1 VITRGLRFLRKLL
14 QIPVYKRVG
23 NIHLWL
29 PPEHLLPIYRQ
40 KNRLYDSFLPVLA
53 NRLPARST
61 VIDVGANIGD
71 SCKSMYI
78 SNSSLNF
85 LCVEPDTKFFKYLK
99 FNTRK
104 IPKQNLFLHKVLVT
118 ESSGAFKLVGKGG
131 TKSMQVTDQ
140 SSIKTSTLDSL
151 CSKTGFGS
159 QISLIKSDVD
169 GFDFDVLLS
178 GRSVILENKPLV
190 FAEFSF
196 LDSNSLG
203 KYLNLVNFLISSKY
217 TCSYIFRNTGAF
229 ECSIDLNQLEDFFRQ
244 NVNSSNHF
252 VGVSYFDI
260 MFSAENFID
269 VAKLAV
275 DDFKKL

>member
-1 VITRGLRFLRKLL
+1 MITRGLRFFRKLL
-14 QIPVYKRVG
+14 QIPIYKRVG

-29 PPEHLLPIYRQ
+29 PPEHLLPIYKQ

-53 NRLPARST
+53 NRLPVRST

-85 LCVEPDTKFFKYLK
+85 LCVEPDPKFFKYLK

-104 IPKQNLFLHKVLVT
+104 VPKQNLFLHKLLVT
-118 ESSGAFKLVGKGG
+118 ESGGSFKLVGKGG
-131 TKSMQVTDQ
+131 TKSMQVTNQ
-140 SSIKTSTLDSL
+140 SSIKTATLDSL
-151 CSKTGFGS
+151 CSEISVGS
-159 QISLIKSDVD
+159 QIGLIKSDVD

-178 GRSVILENKPLV
+178 GRSVISEKQPLV
-190 FAEFSF
+190 FAEFF
-196 LDSNSLG
+196 FIDGGSLG
-203 KYLNLVNFLISSKY
+203 KYLNLVNFLISAKY
-217 TCSYIFRNTGAF
+217 TRAFIFRNTGAF
-229 ECSIDLNQLEDFFRQ
+229 ECSIDLNKLEDFLRK
-244 NVNSSNHF
+244 NVNSLNHY

-260 MFSAENFID
+260 LFSAENFSD

-275 DDFKKL
+275 DDFIKL

>member
-1 VITRGLRFLRKLL
+1 MITRGLRFLRKLL

-29 PPEHLLPIYRQ
+29 PPEHLLPIYKQ

-53 NRLPARST
+53 NRLPERST

-85 LCVEPDTKFFKYLK
+85 LCVEPDPKFFKYLK

-118 ESSGAFKLVGKGG
+118 ESGGAFKLVGKGG
-131 TKSMQVTDQ
+131 TKSMQVTNQ
-140 SSIKTSTLDSL
+140 SSIKTATLDSL
-151 CSKTGFGS
+151 CSEIGVSS
-159 QISLIKSDVD
+159 QIGLIKSDVD

-178 GRSVILENKPLV
+178 GRSVISEKQPLV
-190 FAEFSF
+190 FVEFSF
-196 LDSNSLG
+196 IDGSSLG
-203 KYLNLVNFLISSKY
+203 KYLNVVSFLISAKY
-217 TCSYIFRNTGAF
+217 TRAFIFRNTGGF
-229 ECSIDLNQLEDFFRQ
+229 ECSIDLNQLEDFLLRS
-244 NVNSSNHF
+244 VNSLNMF

-260 MFSAENFID
+260 MFSADNFTNI
-269 VAKLAV
+269 ANLAV

>member
-1 VITRGLRFLRKLL
+1 MITRGLRFLRKLL

-29 PPEHLLPIYRQ
+29 PPEHLLPIYKQ
-40 KNRLYDSFLPVLA
+40 KNHLYDSFLPVLA

-61 VIDVGANIGD
+61 VVDVGANIGD

-85 LCVEPDTKFFKYLK
+85 LCIEPDPKFFKYLK

-104 IPKQNLFLHKVLVT
+104 IPKQNVFLRKLLVT
-118 ESSGAFKLVGKGG
+118 ESSGSFKLVGKGG
-131 TKSMQVTDQ
+131 TKSLQVTNR
-140 SSIKTSTLDSL
+140 SSIKTATLDSL
-151 CSKTGFGS
+151 CSKIEVGS
-159 QISLIKSDVD
+159 QIGLIKSDVD

-178 GRSVILENKPLV
+178 GRSVISEKQPLV

-196 LDSNSLG
+196 IDSSSLG
-203 KYLNLVNFLISSKY
+203 KYLNVVNFLISAKY
-217 TCSYIFRNTGAF
+217 TRALIFRNTGAF
-229 ECSIDLNQLEDFFRQ
+229 ECSIDLNQLEDFLLKS
-244 NVNSSNHF
+244 VNSLNMF

-260 MFSAENFID
+260 MFSADNFTNI
-269 VAKLAV
+269 AKLAV
-275 DDFKKL
+275 DDFKNL

>member
-1 VITRGLRFLRKLL
+1 MITRGLRLFRKLL

-29 PPEHLLPIYRQ
+29 PPEHLLPIYKQ

-53 NRLPARST
+53 NRLPVRST

-71 SCKSMYI
+71 SCKGMYI
-78 SNSSLNF
+78 SNSSLDF
-85 LCVEPDTKFFKYLK
+85 LCVEPDAKFFKYLK

-118 ESSGAFKLVGKGG
+118 ESSGVFKLVGKGG
-131 TKSMQVTDQ
+131 TKSMQVTSQ
-140 SSIKTSTLDSL
+140 SSIKTATLDSL
-151 CSKTGFGS
+151 CSEIRVSS
-159 QISLIKSDVD
+159 QIGLIKSDVD

-178 GRSVILENKPLV
+178 GRSVISEKQPLV

-196 LDSNSLG
+196 IDSSSLG
-203 KYLNLVNFLISSKY
+203 KYLNVVNFLIDAKY
-217 TCSYIFRNTGAF
+217 THAFIFRNTGGF
-229 ECSIDLNQLEDFFRQ
+229 ECSIDLNQLEDFLRK

-260 MFSAENFID
+260 MFSAENFLDI
-269 VAKLAV
+269 AKLAIN
-275 DDFKKL
+275 DFKKL

>member
-29 PPEHLLPIYRQ
+29 PPEHLLPIYKQ
-40 KNRLYDSFLPVLA
+40 KNHLYDSFLPVLA
-53 NRLPARST
+53 NRLPVRSA

-85 LCVEPDTKFFKYLK
+85 ICVEPDPKFFKYLK

-104 IPKQNLFLHKVLVT
+104 VPKQNLFLHKLLVT
-118 ESSGAFKLVGKGG
+118 ESGGSFKLVGKGG
-131 TKSMQVTDQ
+131 TKSMQITNQ
-140 SSIKTSTLDSL
+140 SSIKTATLDSL
-151 CSKTGFGS
+151 CSEISVGS
-159 QISLIKSDVD
+159 QIGLIKSDVD

-178 GRSVILENKPLV
+178 GRSVISEKQPLV

-196 LDSNSLG
+196 LDSSSLG
-203 KYLNLVNFLISSKY
+203 KYLNAVNFLIDAKY
-217 TCSYIFRNTGAF
+217 TRAFIFRNTGGF
-229 ECSIDLNQLEDFFRQ
+229 ECSIDLNQLEDFLRK
-244 NVNSSNHF
+244 NVNSSNKF

-260 MFSAENFID
+260 MFSSENFLD
-269 VAKLAV
+269 VANLAV

>member
-1 VITRGLRFLRKLL
+1 MITRGLRFLRKLL

-29 PPEHLLPIYRQ
+29 PPEHLLPIYKQ
-40 KNRLYDSFLPVLA
+40 KNHLYDSFLPVLA

-61 VIDVGANIGD
+61 VVDVGANIGD

-85 LCVEPDTKFFKYLK
+85 LCIEPDPKFFKYLK

-104 IPKQNLFLHKVLVT
+104 IPKQNVQLRKLLVT
-118 ESSGAFKLVGKGG
+118 ESSCSFKLVGKGG
-131 TKSMQVTDQ
+131 TKSMQVTNQ
-140 SSIKTSTLDSL
+140 SSLKTATLDSL
-151 CSKTGFGS
+151 CSVISAGS
-159 QISLIKSDVD
+159 QISLIKTDVD

-178 GRSVILENKPLV
+178 GRSLILEKQPLV

-196 LDSNSLG
+196 IDGSSLG
-203 KYLNLVNFLISSKY
+203 KYLNVVNYLISAKY
-217 TCSYIFRNTGAF
+217 TRAFIFRNTGAF
-229 ECSIDLNQLEDFFRQ
+229 ECSIDLNQLEDFLRK
-244 NVNSSNHF
+244 NVNGSNHF

-260 MFSAENFID
+260 MFLAKNFTD
-269 VAKLAV
+269 VANLAV
-275 DDFKKL
+275 DDFKNL

>member
-1 VITRGLRFLRKLL
+1 MITRGLRFLRKLL

-29 PPEHLLPIYRQ
+29 PPEHLLPIYKQ
-40 KNRLYDSFLPVLA
+40 KNHLYDSFLPVLA
-53 NRLPARST
+53 NRLPVRST

-85 LCVEPDTKFFKYLK
+85 LCVEPDPKFFKYLK

-104 IPKQNLFLHKVLVT
+104 VPKQNLFLHKLLVT
-118 ESSGAFKLVGKGG
+118 ESEGSFKLVGKGG
-131 TKSMQVTDQ
+131 TKSMQVTNQ
-140 SSIKTSTLDSL
+140 SSIKTATLDSL
-151 CSKTGFGS
+151 CSEISVGS
-159 QISLIKSDVD
+159 QIGLIKSDVD

-178 GRSVILENKPLV
+178 GRSVISEKQPLV

-196 LDSNSLG
+196 VDGGSLG
-203 KYLNLVNFLISSKY
+203 KYLNLVNFLISAKY
-217 TCSYIFRNTGAF
+217 TRAFIFRNTGAF
-229 ECSIDLNQLEDFFRQ
+229 ECSIDLNKLEDFLRA
-244 NVNSSNHF
+244 NVNSLNHY

-260 MFSAENFID
+260 MFSAENFSD